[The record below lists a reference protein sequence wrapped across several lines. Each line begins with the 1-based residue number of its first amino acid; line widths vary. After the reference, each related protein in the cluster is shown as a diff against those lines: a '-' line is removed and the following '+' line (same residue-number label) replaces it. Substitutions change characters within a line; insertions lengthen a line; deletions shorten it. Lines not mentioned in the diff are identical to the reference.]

1 MVRSASLR
9 LLASTM
15 ALILLL
21 SEEALG
27 LSPTFTKLATPSQ
40 YRISSQRLHRGGSSS
55 IAKRVGGRYNLQ
67 SNTRLTSTYVEARH
81 ISQPSLLLSLP
92 SIIKRRARRFM
103 NNLLQR
109 KSKRSLVIGTSS
121 IILALIIM
129 FGPAFSPAAYAADE
143 IAAAT
148 VAGGGLSP
156 ATTVPFATRSRA
168 LGSWNILPTKA
179 EVELCFRL
187 LYAACAGGKSN
198 EWMMM
203 VIDEDSFL

>member
-1 MVRSASLR
+1 MQ
-9 LLASTM
+9 LLASAV
-15 ALILLL
+15 ALILIL
-21 SEEALG
+21 SDEALG
-27 LSPTFTKLATPSQ
+27 LSPTFIKLATPSQ

-55 IAKRVGGRYNLQ
+55 TKRIGGRYNSQ
-67 SNTRLTSTYVEARH
+67 SNTRLTSTYIEARH
-81 ISQPSLLLSLP
+81 ISQPSILLSFP
-92 SIIKRRARRFM
+92 SIIKRRTRRFM
-103 NNLLQR
+103 NNLFQR

-129 FGPAFSPAAYAADE
+129 FGPAFSPAAYAAEE
-143 IAAAT
+143 IVTAT

-198 EWMMM
+198 YWMIM
-203 VIDEDSFL
+203 VIYEDSFL

>member
-1 MVRSASLR
+1 MVRSLLQ
-9 LLASTM
+9 LLASTV

-21 SEEALG
+21 SDEALG
-27 LSPTFTKLATPSQ
+27 LSPTFTKFATPSQ
-40 YRISSQRLHRGGSSS
+40 YRTSHRLHRGSNSS
-55 IAKRVGGRYNLQ
+55 AKRVGGRYNSQ
-67 SNTRLTSTYVEARH
+67 SNTRLTSTYIEARH
-81 ISQPSLLLSLP
+81 ISQPSILLSLP
-92 SIIKRRARRFM
+92 SIIKRRTRRFM

-129 FGPAFSPAAYAADE
+129 FGPAFSPAAYAAEE

-198 EWMMM
+198 
-203 VIDEDSFL
+203 